1 MNLKK
6 VFLLYF
12 LIICFGHLF
21 SQKKYK
27 EFYSRFDKIF
37 PNESVM
43 IKARD
48 EYYKS
53 FQKTKN
59 NDDLAFSKI
68 IDIIYISPKDSIQ
81 NLKAAYDII
90 NYSSPQTTA
99 KAEGYYWAAIY
110 LEKNSLDLSQEY
122 LKKAIKINYKNK
134 NSYLLPKN
142 YHILGRNYFKK
153 GEYQLALGYFK
164 KALNYFTKQKEIT
177 QMSSMYNNF
186 GLTYAKMKNYPVA
199 IKNTLIAKNLLE
211 KKQQLLYF
219 ERVFLNSIKVNLGT
233 YSYKLK
239 DYNNA
244 LRYYEEVYQYAKESP
259 NNKQVISKILPNLY
273 TFYLKNP
280 AKLNDLIKW
289 LNASLDESY
298 ESPFNIDILRILQK
312 DAINKGDLQ
321 DVQLIS
327 QKLNHYE
334 DKHKSFMLREQ
345 SETTKEL
352 NKYLINSIE
361 NEKLIS
367 KQKEKINHLIFY
379 FILILTFTGSFY
391 LYKINQLNKKKAK
404 IKNDLLIKEKNII
417 EERMNNLSLNLEIKS
432 KTEKEFLLRLKKIK
446 KEKNYETEEIIKDLH
461 LSISSLL
468 NIDKKQYLELE
479 KNNKINDSFIQK
491 IKLNFPNL
499 TPQETQLCGYV
510 HLSLSNKE
518 IALLENITAPSVRVY
533 KTRLKSKLG
542 LSKEQDLETYL
553 KTNYL

>member
-1 MNLKK
+1 MKK
-6 VFLLYF
+6 IFF
-12 LIICFGHLF
+12 ICFLMSFFISVF
-21 SQKKYK
+21 SQKQYK
-27 EFYSRFDKIF
+27 EFYNRFDKIF
-37 PNESVM
+37 PNEPVM
-43 IKARD
+43 IKAKE
-48 EYYKS
+48 EYYKA
-53 FQKTKN
+53 FKKN
-59 NDDLAFSKI
+59 GNSDDLAFSKI
-68 IDIIYISPKDSIQ
+68 IDIIYLTPKDSIQ

-110 LEKNSLDLSQEY
+110 QEKNSLDLSREY
-122 LKKAIKINYKNK
+122 LEKAIKINLKNK

-142 YHILGRNYFKK
+142 YHILGRNYYKK
-153 GEYQLALGYFK
+153 GEYQIALGYFR
-164 KALNYFTKQKEIT
+164 KALNYFTKQNEIT

-186 GLTYAKMKNYPVA
+186 GLTYAKMKNYPLA
-199 IKNTLIAKNLLE
+199 MKNTLIAKNLLE
-211 KKQQLLYF
+211 KKQHFLHY
-219 ERVFLNSIKVNLGT
+219 ENVFLNSIKVNLGT
-233 YSYKLK
+233 YSYELK
-239 DYNNA
+239 DYDNA
-244 LRYYEEVYQYAKESP
+244 LHYYEEVYQYTKEYP
-259 NNKQVISKILPNLY
+259 NNKQITSKILTNLY

-280 AKLNDLIKW
+280 TKLNDFILW
-289 LNASLDESY
+289 LHNSLDENY

-312 DAINKGDLQ
+312 DAINKGNIKNI
-321 DVQLIS
+321 QLIS
-327 QKLNHYE
+327 QKLNYYE

-352 NKYLINSIE
+352 NKYLVNSIE
-361 NEKLIS
+361 NEKLII
-367 KQKEKINHLIFY
+367 KQKEKINYLIFY
-379 FILILTFTGSFY
+379 FILILTLTGSYY

-446 KEKNYETEEIIKDLH
+446 KDKNYETEEIIKDLH

-491 IKLNFPNL
+491 IKLDFPLL
-499 TPQETQLCGYV
+499 TPQEIQLCGYV

-533 KTRLKSKLG
+533 KTRLKAKLG
-542 LSKEQDLETYL
+542 LSKEQDLETFL
-553 KTNYL
+553 KTIYL